1 MYPAGG
7 RKVFYLRK
15 EHNTMDTMVMIFEMI
30 GKILEG
36 AHASEASQAV
46 IAALKKFF
54 VAIAS

>member
-7 RKVFYLRK
+7 RKVFNFRK
-15 EHNTMDTMVMIFEMI
+15 EHNTMEEIFEMI
-30 GKILEG
+30 GDILKA

-54 VAIAS
+54 VAIA

>member
-36 AHASEASQAV
+36 AHASEASKAV
-46 IAALKKFF
+46 IAALQEFF
-54 VAIAS
+54 GAI

>member
-15 EHNTMDTMVMIFEMI
+15 EHNTMEKIFEMI
-30 GKILEG
+30 GKILEA

-46 IAALKKFF
+46 MAALQEFF
-54 VAIAS
+54 GAIE

>member
-7 RKVFYLRK
+7 RKVFNFRK
-15 EHNTMDTMVMIFEMI
+15 EHNTMDTMEKIFKMI
-30 GKILEG
+30 GEILEG

-54 VAIAS
+54 VAIA

>member
-15 EHNTMDTMVMIFEMI
+15 EHNTMDTMEKIFKMI
-30 GKILEG
+30 GEILEG

-46 IAALKKFF
+46 IAALQKFF
-54 VAIAS
+54 GDIA